1 MAEMEPEDRDSV
13 GSEKIEPGENKQ
25 NLQYDDNECL
35 LHRWGLKNDDTSRAI
50 LMKYFCSAGGLNAEM
65 GEGLQEIQD
74 RTGLKRWQVIFG
86 ILGEFLLSSLTFSE
100 R

>member
-1 MAEMEPEDRDSV
+1 MD
-13 GSEKIEPGENKQ
+13 
-25 NLQYDDNECL
+25 
-35 LHRWGLKNDDTSRAI
+35 
-50 LMKYFCSAGGLNAEM
+50 YFCTAGGLNAEM